1 MPVLPPLAAPL
12 LRPHPRLPRPPPTA
26 FPSWNCQTKSRL
38 LQPGLFA
45 TGADVPGR
53 GGPLPEPE
61 QRAPLLLAALR
72 ATRLRDEESRRPD
85 PLFIDPYAAV
95 LLSLDVAHQ
104 ASESLVSHLM
114 PSAEH
119 YRLTTKYLDDKL
131 QHLISRSDNFRQIV
145 LLTDGM
151 DTRPYRLSWPRMS
164 IVYDVSPGRI
174 FSTAAQQLRGAGA
187 KTPRS
192 CVLFH
197 TPLESPDLQEGLCK
211 NGFNGNRPSLWVLQ
225 GLPLPSSS
233 TFKSLLLVIS
243 NLAMKGGIFI
253 GEVPH
258 FPDWTA
264 AADMV
269 SEQDRLE
276 NLFFT
281 QGFRVSFVLYENVAK
296 DFGLDL
302 APQRE
307 QCGRVLF
314 VAEQLRFSDAQM
326 ESFWT
331 HFERTEE
338 DADEEGF
345 EEL

>member
-119 YRLTTKYLDDKL
+119 YRLTTRYLDDKL
-131 QHLISRSDNFRQIV
+131 QHLISRSDNFRQMEWTLAHIG
-145 LLTDGM
+145 LAGQGC
-151 DTRPYRLSWPRMS
+151 LSCMMYHLEES
-164 IVYDVSPGRI
+164 SV
-174 FSTAAQQLRGAGA
+174 QQ
-187 KTPRS
+187 
-192 CVLFH
+192 
-197 TPLESPDLQEGLCK
+197 
-211 NGFNGNRPSLWVLQ
+211 PSNSE

>member
-1 MPVLPPLAAPL
+1 
-12 LRPHPRLPRPPPTA
+12 
-26 FPSWNCQTKSRL
+26 
-38 LQPGLFA
+38 
-45 TGADVPGR
+45 
-53 GGPLPEPE
+53 
-61 QRAPLLLAALR
+61 
-72 ATRLRDEESRRPD
+72 
-85 PLFIDPYAAV
+85 
-95 LLSLDVAHQ
+95 
-104 ASESLVSHLM
+104 
-114 PSAEH
+114 
-119 YRLTTKYLDDKL
+119 
-131 QHLISRSDNFRQIV
+131 
-145 LLTDGM
+145 
-151 DTRPYRLSWPRMS
+151 
-164 IVYDVSPGRI
+164 
-174 FSTAAQQLRGAGA
+174 
-187 KTPRS
+187 
-192 CVLFH
+192 
-197 TPLESPDLQEGLCK
+197 
-211 NGFNGNRPSLWVLQ
+211 
-225 GLPLPSSS
+225 
-233 TFKSLLLVIS
+233 
-243 NLAMKGGIFI
+243 MKGGIFI